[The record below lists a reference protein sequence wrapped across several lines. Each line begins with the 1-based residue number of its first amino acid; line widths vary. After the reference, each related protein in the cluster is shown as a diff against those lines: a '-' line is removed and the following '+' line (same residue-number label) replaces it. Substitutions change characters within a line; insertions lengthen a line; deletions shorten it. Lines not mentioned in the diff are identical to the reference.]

1 MNKVTKA
8 GISAGI
14 AGLLLL
20 GGAGTYALWQD
31 SKTVD
36 AGTVQTGQLKLTLG
50 AAGTWKDISSD
61 VTGAPT
67 IDPAV
72 FKIVPGDTIQFSQG
86 VTILAEGQNLKGQ
99 LTIDQSTV
107 TAAIPVA
114 WQPYVTVT
122 VAPSG
127 LPAGITNNAG
137 VLSFT
142 APGSYTFNVGI
153 TVAFAKGTNASAT
166 DDETIENQT
175 ANLNGLALKLE
186 QIRP

>member
-1 MNKVTKA
+1 MNKVAKA
-8 GISAGI
+8 GVAAGI

-61 VTGAPT
+61 VTGAPA
-67 IDPAV
+67 IDPAA
-72 FKIVPGDTIQFSQG
+72 FKLVPGDTIRFSQG
-86 VTILAEGQNLKGQ
+86 LTILADGKNLKGQ
-99 LTIDQSTV
+99 LTIDQSSIN
-107 TAAIPVA
+107 AAIPAA
-114 WQPYVTVT
+114 WQPYVTVS
-122 VAPSG
+122 VAPAN
-127 LPAGITNNAG
+127 LPAGVTNTAG

-142 APGSYTFNVGI
+142 APGSYTFDVGI
-153 TVAFAKGTNASAT
+153 TVAFAKGTNASGT
-166 DDETIENQT
+166 DDETIENQS

-186 QIRP
+186 QVRP